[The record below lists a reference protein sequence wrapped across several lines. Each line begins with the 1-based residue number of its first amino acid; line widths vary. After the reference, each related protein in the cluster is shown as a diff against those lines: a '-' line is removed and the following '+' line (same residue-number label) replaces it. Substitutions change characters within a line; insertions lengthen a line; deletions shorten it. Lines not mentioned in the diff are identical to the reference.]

1 LRKESGR
8 DKCAACS
15 EPQRGGRRDLLDGHP
30 PSITFA
36 VQPLRCMLQCS
47 VKNEVSVPPVTERA
61 GGRQRLAELREALLR
76 LHKALLDSERATYE
90 QAFGK
95 IASPY
100 QFLHLLTTDPWFAW
114 LRPVTQIVTA
124 MDEMLEAKEPVTV
137 AGVDALAAQAGALLV
152 ATAGG
157 EGFSGHYDEV
167 LQRDPDVV
175 FAHAAAA
182 RLIRAQ
188 AERKR

>member
-1 LRKESGR
+1 
-8 DKCAACS
+8 
-15 EPQRGGRRDLLDGHP
+15 
-30 PSITFA
+30 
-36 VQPLRCMLQCS
+36 
-47 VKNEVSVPPVTERA
+47 VKNEASVQPVTERD
-61 GGRQRLAELREALLR
+61 GVRQRLTELREALLR
-76 LHKALLDSERATYE
+76 LHKTLLDSERATYE
-90 QAFGK
+90 QTFGK

-114 LRPVTQIVTA
+114 LRPVTQLVSA
-124 MDEMLEAKEPVTV
+124 MDEMLDAKLPLTV
-137 AGVDALAAQAGALLV
+137 AGVDALATQAKALLV

-157 EGFSGHYDEV
+157 EGFSGHYDEA

-188 AERKR
+188 VERKGSAGVPPAVFGVAPDTFPPRFHPAGRLT